1 MAWRQKSSRGAGQT
15 PKTTV
20 TARQR
25 PMATAVRAGT
35 GTTDGVSSLVAAGA
49 WSARRISAFSVEM
62 VPDTAPGDAQ
72 GDEPA
77 SGAVLAAG
85 GCPPS
90 SAVGAYMSTATR
102 R

>member
-1 MAWRQKSSRGAGQT
+1 MKRTVAWRQKSSRGAGHT

-49 WSARRISAFSVEM
+49 SSVSRISAFSVEM

-72 GDEPA
+72 LDAPSA
-77 SGAVLAAG
+77 GAVLAPG
-85 GCPPS
+85 GRSLS
-90 SAVGAYMSTATR
+90 SAPGAYM
-102 R
+102 